1 MIKWYSMFRKLPLNH
16 DDTEREFAYQQG
28 AEKALQLAGERN
40 WNVIS
45 MKNDWKQ
52 VFLIY
57 PGLSG

>member
-1 MIKWYSMFRKLPLNH
+1 MFRKLPLNH

-45 MKNDWKQ
+45 MKNEWKQ
-52 VFLIY
+52 VL
-57 PGLSG
+57 